1 MTLEIKTSNLE
12 PIRQT
17 YAYIERRFG
26 KNLRLVIKKSVLMYK
41 VQPIFIIVPCGNQ
54 TKR

>member
-1 MTLEIKTSNLE
+1 MTLEIKHQIE

-26 KNLRLVIKKSVLMYK
+26 KSQRRVIKKSV
-41 VQPIFIIVPCGNQ
+41 
-54 TKR
+54 